1 MKKQK
6 SKIILFMITICFLS
20 IFLFQTN
27 KIQEKTFQDDIIFFK
42 WFFKQNDKKETKS
55 NEIYHLKVDYKQTN
69 SKKVHLA
76 DTLKKETLIYEK
88 IAPGTKGEFEILLET
103 NEKINY
109 QIKFES
115 QTPKPQNLE
124 FQIQGKNRKYR
135 KLEDMQTELKGEI
148 NENKRIK
155 IHWEWQYEKDEIQD
169 KQDTYDGK
177 NIKQYNFTIL
187 AIGT

>member
-6 SKIILFMITICFLS
+6 PKIILFMITICFLS

-88 IAPGTKGEFEILLET
+88 IARP
-103 NEKINY
+103 
-109 QIKFES
+109 ES
-115 QTPKPQNLE
+115 HRHRQS
-124 FQIQGKNRKYR
+124 R
-135 KLEDMQTELKGEI
+135 
-148 NENKRIK
+148 
-155 IHWEWQYEKDEIQD
+155 
-169 KQDTYDGK
+169 
-177 NIKQYNFTIL
+177 
-187 AIGT
+187 